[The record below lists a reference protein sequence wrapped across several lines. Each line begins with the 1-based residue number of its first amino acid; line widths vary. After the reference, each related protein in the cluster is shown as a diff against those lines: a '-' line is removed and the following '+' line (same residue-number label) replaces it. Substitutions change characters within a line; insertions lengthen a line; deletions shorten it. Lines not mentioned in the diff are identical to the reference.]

1 MGVQVRILNREK
13 WEREERML
21 VGWLVVIKFVWWKIR
36 GKGRLA
42 SNDTKEDDRVV
53 DREIWF

>member
-1 MGVQVRILNREK
+1 MGKRRKDVSWVAC
-13 WEREERML
+13 
-21 VGWLVVIKFVWWKIR
+21 GYKFVWWKIR